1 MKLDGRKAL
10 VTGAALRVGREIA
23 LELARA
29 GATIFLHYR
38 SSERAAERTA
48 DEIRALD
55 AHVVLVRGDLGVM
68 EDVMRVASACTSADL
83 LVNSASIFPRTPL
96 PEVTGEAWDEVF
108 AVNLRGPFFLA
119 RGIGLAMKGRGE
131 GVIVNIADWAGYRPY
146 VGYLP
151 YCLTKAGMLAMN
163 AGLARAL
170 APEVRVNAVAPGPV
184 MLPPDLSA
192 AERETVLD
200 ATPLGREGSPRD
212 VARAVRFLA
221 EGADFTTGAVLT
233 VDGGRLIA

>member
-1 MKLDGRKAL
+1 MNLEGRKAL
-10 VTGAALRVGREIA
+10 VTGAAVRVGREIA

-38 SSERAAERTA
+38 ASLRQAERTA
-48 DEIRALD
+48 DEIRELGR
-55 AHVVLVRGDLGVM
+55 HVVLVSGDLGAL
-68 EDVMRVASACTSADL
+68 EDVERIATACSGADV

-96 PEVTGEAWDEVF
+96 AEVTGAAWDEVF

-119 RGIGLAMKGRGE
+119 RRIGLAMRGRGE
-131 GVIVNIADWAGYRPY
+131 GVIVNIADWSGYRPY
-146 VGYLP
+146 KGYLP
-151 YCLTKAGMLAMN
+151 YCLTKAGLLAMN

-184 MLPPDLSA
+184 MLPADMSA
-192 AERETVLD
+192 AERETVID
-200 ATPLGREGSPRD
+200 ATPLGREGSPAD

-221 EGADFTTGAVLT
+221 ESADFTTGAVLT